1 MLNVSKIIASCK
13 KQISKKQ
20 EVKTLF
26 KELVDIKEENLLL
39 IDVQILNILLFD
51 HSSKKNIIWATDN
64 YKQYGNRFNFNDE
77 ITIEKITGN
86 YKEIIKPRSK
96 KTKEEKN
103 KRVKENA
110 EVFTPSWICNNQN
123 NLVDNAWFERENVFN
138 KSNKDSWET
147 FENKIT
153 FPENKSWQD
162 YINSTRLEISC
173 GEAPY
178 LVSRYD
184 SVTGKTIKIKNRIGL
199 LDRKLRIVS
208 ENVDNEFEWI
218 EWSAKAMKSVYGYDW
233 QGDNVLIARENLLYT
248 FIDYYK
254 DKFNK
259 KPQVE
264 LVKKIAE
271 IISWNIW
278 QMDGLKFVIPN
289 SCKNEKKVELTL
301 FGEIEHIEECLG
313 CKKNQNKNHNGIYCK
328 VMNWKTNR
336 SIKFISLI
344 K

>member
-1 MLNVSKIIASCK
+1 MI
-13 KQISKKQ
+13 
-20 EVKTLF
+20 LF
-26 KELVDIKEENLLL
+26 KELVDVKEENFLLV
-39 IDVQILNILLFD
+39 DSEILSILLYD

-64 YKQYGNRFNFNDE
+64 YKEYGNRFNFEDE
-77 ITIEKITGN
+77 ITIDKITGN
-86 YKEIIKPRSK
+86 YRDVIKPRSK
-96 KTKEEKN
+96 KSTVEKN
-103 KRVKENA
+103 KRIKENA

-123 NLVDNAWFERENVFN
+123 NLVDEAWFERDIVFN

-147 FENKIT
+147 VEDKIY
-153 FPENKSWQD
+153 FPENKTWQD
-162 YINSTRLEISC
+162 YINSMRLEISC

-208 ENVDNEFEWI
+208 ENIEEELEWI
-218 EWSAKAMKSVYGYDW
+218 GWSIKAMKSVYGYDW

-248 FIDYYK
+248 FVDYYK
-254 DKFNK
+254 EKFNK
-259 KPQVE
+259 KPSIE

-289 SCKNEKKVELTL
+289 SCKNEKQVELTL
-301 FGEIEHIEECLG
+301 FGDVEHIEECVG
-313 CKKNQNKNHNGIYCK
+313 CKKNKNNSHNGIYCK

-336 SIKFISLI
+336 IIKFISLI

>member
-1 MLNVSKIIASCK
+1 M
-13 KQISKKQ
+13 
-20 EVKTLF
+20 F
-26 KELVDIKEENLLL
+26 RELVDIKEENLLL
-39 IDVQILNILLFD
+39 IDMQILNILLFD

-64 YKQYGNRFNFNDE
+64 YHQYGSGFNFNDE
-77 ITIEKITGN
+77 ITIGKITGN
-86 YKEIIKPRSK
+86 YREIIKPRSK
-96 KTKEEKN
+96 KTNEEKN
-103 KRVKENA
+103 KRIKENA
-110 EVFTPSWICNNQN
+110 EVFTPSWVCNNQN
-123 NLVDNAWFERENVFN
+123 NLVDDAWFGRKNVFN
-138 KSNKDSWET
+138 KSDKDSWET
-147 FENKIT
+147 IEDKIT

-208 ENVDNEFEWI
+208 ENVDDESEWI
-218 EWSAKAMKSVYGYDW
+218 EWSIEAIKSVYGYDW

-254 DKFNK
+254 DKFDK

-313 CKKNQNKNHNGIYCK
+313 CKKNKNKNHNGIYCK

>member
-1 MLNVSKIIASCK
+1 M
-13 KQISKKQ
+13 
-20 EVKTLF
+20 F
-26 KELVDIKEENLLL
+26 RELVDIKEENLLL
-39 IDVQILNILLFD
+39 IDMQILNILLFD

-64 YKQYGNRFNFNDE
+64 YQQYGRGFDFSDG

-86 YKEIIKPRSK
+86 YGEIIKPRSK
-96 KTKEEKN
+96 KTNEEKN
-103 KRVKENA
+103 KRIKENA
-110 EVFTPSWICNNQN
+110 EVFTPSWVCNNQN
-123 NLVDNAWFERENVFN
+123 NLVDDAWFGRKNVFN
-138 KSNKDSWET
+138 KSDKDSWET
-147 FENKIT
+147 VEDKIT
-153 FPENKSWQD
+153 FPKNKSWQD
-162 YINSTRLEISC
+162 YINSNRLEISC

-184 SVTGKTIKIKNRIGL
+184 SVTGKIIKIKDRIGL

-208 ENVDNEFEWI
+208 ENIDDESEWV
-218 EWSAKAMKSVYGYDW
+218 EWSIKAMKSVYGYDW

-254 DKFNK
+254 DKFSK
-259 KPQVE
+259 KPGLE
-264 LVKKIAE
+264 LVEKVAD

-313 CKKNQNKNHNGIYCK
+313 CKKNKNKNHNGIYCK

>member
-1 MLNVSKIIASCK
+1 M
-13 KQISKKQ
+13 
-20 EVKTLF
+20 F
-26 KELVDIKEENLLL
+26 RELVDIKEENLLL
-39 IDVQILNILLFD
+39 IDMQILNILLFD

-64 YKQYGNRFNFNDE
+64 YQQYGHGFDFSDE
-77 ITIEKITGN
+77 ITIDKITGN
-86 YKEIIKPRSK
+86 YGEIIKPRSK
-96 KTKEEKN
+96 KTNEEKN
-103 KRVKENA
+103 KRIKENA
-110 EVFTPSWICNNQN
+110 EVFTSSWVCNSQN
-123 NLVDNAWFERENVFN
+123 NLVDDAWFGRKNVFN
-138 KSNKDSWET
+138 KSDKDSWET
-147 FENKIT
+147 IEDKIT

-184 SVTGKTIKIKNRIGL
+184 SVTGKTIKIRDRIGL

-208 ENVDNEFEWI
+208 ENIDDESEWV
-218 EWSAKAMKSVYGYDW
+218 EWSIKAMKSVYGYDW

-254 DKFNK
+254 DKFSK
-259 KPQVE
+259 KPELE
-264 LVKKIAE
+264 LVEKVAE

-313 CKKNQNKNHNGIYCK
+313 CKKNKNKNHNGIYCK